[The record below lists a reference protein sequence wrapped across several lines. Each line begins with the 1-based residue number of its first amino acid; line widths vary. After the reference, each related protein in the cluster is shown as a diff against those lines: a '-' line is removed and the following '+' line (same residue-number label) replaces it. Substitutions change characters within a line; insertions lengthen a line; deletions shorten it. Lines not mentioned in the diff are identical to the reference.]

1 MEEKN
6 QRSALWEEWWVAFNE
21 AKIRGWKPDH
31 KRDDKDVPMFD
42 AGKNARDLLAQIWPL
57 VERRRRGKL
66 TRRQSWEVAEFLL
79 EIGHK
84 FSTDDCDMA
93 GAVLCFREAV
103 GMPAGGGVHASNDS
117 IALRRALDEFIRT
130 TCLLDGFTVG
140 SVLSVLLRGDELA
153 KMATTPTV
161 ATSATVIG
169 KEKEKKKETTED
181 DKKDGGD
188 DGDDSDPP
196 LIVRLQQRQQRQCP
210 Q

>member
-153 KMATTPTV
+153 KMATATPTV
-161 ATSATVIG
+161 ATSTIIIDKG
-169 KEKEKKKETTED
+169 KKKEETTED
-181 DKKDGGD
+181 EKKDGGD